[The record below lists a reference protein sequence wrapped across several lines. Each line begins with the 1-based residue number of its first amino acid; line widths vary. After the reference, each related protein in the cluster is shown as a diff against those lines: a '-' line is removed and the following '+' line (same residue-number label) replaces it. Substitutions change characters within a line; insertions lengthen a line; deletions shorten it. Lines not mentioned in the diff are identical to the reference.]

1 MVQPLIPIRGDDI
14 KMQILSVSDII
25 EATSGALV
33 CGEKGLEIN
42 YITTDSR
49 KSAAGVLFIPL
60 KGEKA
65 DGHDFILSAL
75 NAGAVTLSERDDEYD
90 KGTVIRVKDTRKAL
104 GDIARFYKI
113 KYPVKSVAITGSVGK
128 TTTKDLTYELLKS
141 HVRQLQQARDQAHP
155 ADRR

>member
-42 YITTDSR
+42 DITTDSR

-128 TTTKDLTYELLKS
+128 TTTKDLVYS
-141 HVRQLQQARDQAHP
+141 VIAQGY
-155 ADRR
+155 